1 VTAGAPTAP
10 VAEGA
15 LAARTSTE
23 LVWAR
28 LRRDRVAIGAGVV
41 LTLIVL
47 ACFALEP
54 LLAWIS
60 GHGPDDIFPYATEQ
74 TVAGPKAV
82 GPWSWVPD
90 TNVALVNPAT
100 ASKTLFLLGADGPL
114 GRDELLRLLAG
125 GRVSLEVA
133 FGAAL
138 IAVAV
143 GAVLGALAG
152 WFGGV
157 VDAGISRLT
166 ELVMAFPLLLLLIAM
181 GQTIADRLD
190 VIAWGSAFE
199 PGVLSLALVIGA
211 FSWFYPA
218 RIVRAEVLALR
229 SREFVEAARVSG
241 AGELRILR
249 THVLPHLAAPLA
261 VWGTLIVAAN
271 VILEAAISFLNLG
284 IRLPTASWGNMLSQN
299 WGTLLGYGQT
309 LAGSQRTLWT
319 QAFPTA
325 AVFVTVLALALLGE
339 GVRRALDPEGSA

>member
-1 VTAGAPTAP
+1 MTAGVPAAGVETG
-10 VAEGA
+10 VHVRGA
-15 LAARTSTE
+15 RE

-28 LRRDRVAIGAGVV
+28 LRSDRVAVGAG
-41 LTLIVL
+41 IVL
-47 ACFALEP
+47 AVVFLACFVGEP
-54 LLAWIS
+54 LLAWAL
-60 GHGPDDIFPYATEQ
+60 GRGPDDIFPYATHQ
-74 TVAGPKAV
+74 TEAGPKAV
-82 GPWSWVPD
+82 GPWSWVPN
-90 TNVALVNPAT
+90 TSVALERPA
-100 ASKTLFLLGADGPL
+100 AAGKTLFLLGADGPL

-133 FGAAL
+133 LGAAL
-138 IAVAV
+138 LAVAI
-143 GAVLGALAG
+143 GALFGALAG
-152 WFGGV
+152 WFGGW

-166 ELVMAFPLLLLLIAM
+166 ELVMAFPLLLLLIGM

-190 VIAWGSAFE
+190 FVALGWVFQ

-211 FSWFYPA
+211 FTWFYPA

-229 SREFVEAARVSG
+229 SREFVDAARIAG
-241 AGELRILR
+241 ASELRILR

-299 WGTLLGYGQT
+299 WGTLLGYGS
-309 LAGSQRTLWT
+309 LASTQRTLWT

>member
-1 VTAGAPTAP
+1 MTAGVP
-10 VAEGA
+10 
-15 LAARTSTE
+15 AAGVESEIAVRGTRE

-28 LRRDRVAIGAGVV
+28 LRRDRVAVAAG
-41 LTLIVL
+41 IVL
-47 ACFALEP
+47 ALVLLACFVLEP
-54 LLAWIS
+54 LLVWIT
-60 GHGPDDIFPYATEQ
+60 GHGPDDIFPYATHQ
-74 TVAGPKAV
+74 TVDGPKAV

-114 GRDELLRLLAG
+114 GRDELLRLLSG

-133 FGAAL
+133 LGAAL
-138 IAVAV
+138 IAVVV
-143 GAVLGALAG
+143 GAILGALAG

-157 VDAGISRLT
+157 VDAAISRLT

-190 VIAWGSAFE
+190 FVALGSAFA

-211 FSWFYPA
+211 FTWFYPA
-218 RIVRAEVLALR
+218 RIVRAEVLTLR
-229 SREFVEAARVSG
+229 NREFVDAARVAG

-299 WGTLLGYGQT
+299 WGTLLGYGST
-309 LAGSQRTLWT
+309 LSGTQRTLWT

-339 GVRRALDPEGSA
+339 GVRRALDPEGTA